1 MAIEDIGR
9 GDQRAHEAHD
19 YNEAQGQNFKR

>member
-1 MAIEDIGR
+1 MAIEDIGL
-9 GDQRAHEAHD
+9 GDQSAHEAHD